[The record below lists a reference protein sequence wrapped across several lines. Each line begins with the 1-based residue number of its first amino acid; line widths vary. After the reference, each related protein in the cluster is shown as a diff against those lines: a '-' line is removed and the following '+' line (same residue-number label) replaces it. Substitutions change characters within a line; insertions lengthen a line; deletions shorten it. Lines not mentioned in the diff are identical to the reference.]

1 MIKVASEIKGFKADR
16 LISITSV
23 KEGDENTLFYHFS
36 FDKKKDI
43 KQFSVKVPKGEK
55 VETLIKVFP
64 IATLLEA
71 EITELF
77 GVKFEGNEMSG
88 MRLFQ
93 AEGAQ
98 VPKTCTMMG
107 SFRVKKDA

>member
-1 MIKVASEIKGFKADR
+1 MIKVASDIKKIKADR

-36 FDKKKDI
+36 LNKKPEI
-43 KQFSVKVPKGEK
+43 KEFSVKVPKGEK
-55 VETLIKVFP
+55 VETIVNLYP

-71 EITELF
+71 EVTELF
-77 GVKFEGNEMSG
+77 GIKFQGNEMSG

-93 AEGAQ
+93 GEGKP
-98 VPKTCTMMG
+98 VPKTCSVKE
-107 SFRVKKDA
+107 SFRVTKDA